1 MIKKLN
7 IIIVSILLFAF
18 NAKSQLQVG
27 DWKLYQVFSGLN
39 LQNIVD
45 TGDIIYYLSDG
56 WLYSYDKKN
65 DETVYYNKRNDLS
78 DYNITNMYYN
88 YDKKYLLVVYEN
100 SNMDI
105 IYDSGRIVNIPD
117 LKNTIVTGSK
127 AINSADFLGNY
138 IYLATDFGYMVVDD
152 EKYLIKESFN
162 YGKAFTSMVATSQY
176 IFASCNNKVYVSA
189 LNDNHFD
196 FSVFKETNFKQD
208 AYIQKIDEN
217 RFFFRGGWLY
227 RITFSQDPTSLS
239 IVTLEQST
247 SQLLTKSKSGYLASF
262 KNFYMPLDEQGSVI
276 KDEQNNTV
284 KVNLPADFEGS
295 LIASMETDGSV
306 WGVDKN
312 GLKQFKIEN
321 GTVVYLR
328 ENYRPNAS
336 SVNDPYYM
344 KYANNR
350 LYMMS
355 SGPNGR
361 KGTSK
366 TIASFSLLENEKWF
380 DLRPNSF
387 SGYINSNSKNEMY
400 APFSLNVDP
409 EDPDAIWFG
418 TWWEGIVCIKNN
430 EQIQKFDT
438 KNSPMLLNYICNVP
452 AMAFDK
458 DNNLWAV
465 HFSLETGYPR
475 LMVLPAEKRF
485 SNDVQT
491 SDWIVYNEFDN
502 VSTAQRS
509 TIKVFENGVVYFTD
523 GLYSPTLVAVD
534 SKGTL
539 VDKSDDKTIVINSF
553 VDQDGKTLDPQF
565 IYKIEEDKNGK
576 VWICMGTGVV
586 TLSNSNSVFSN
597 NFYVNRV
604 KVPRNDGTNLADY
617 LLDGLSVTCMAIDGA
632 NRKWFGTTTSGVYLV
647 SEDGTEILEHF
658 TSENSYLPDDD
669 VLSIACS
676 DDSNIVYFGTSK
688 GTVAYSS
695 DAVPAE
701 DNFNNVYAYPNPVRP
716 DYTGYITITGLM
728 DNSLVKIA
736 DSAGNVVYST
746 TSNGGMVIWDGCNS
760 NGQRVNTGIY
770 FVLASQTDGSS
781 NHGCVAKIMVIK

>member
-18 NAKSQLQVG
+18 NANSQLQVG

-208 AYIQKIDEN
+208 CYMQKIDDN
-217 RFFFRGGWLY
+217 YFFCRTGWLY
-227 RITFSQDPTSLS
+227 RMDINQDPTNLS
-239 IVTLEQST
+239 ISTLEQNT
-247 SQLLTKSKSGYLASF
+247 AQLLTKSKSGYLASF
-262 KNFYMPLDEQGSVI
+262 KNFYMPLNEQGAVV
-276 KDEQNNTV
+276 KDEQNTTV
-284 KVNLPADFEGS
+284 KINLPADFEGS

-312 GLKQFKIEN
+312 GLKQFKIEK
-321 GTVVYLR
+321 GTVEYLR

-350 LYMMS
+350 LYMMN
-355 SGPNGR
+355 SGPNTRNEGQ
-361 KGTSK
+361 KGNGFDICIS
-366 TIASFSLLENEKWF
+366 SLKEDVWNNLAPKSATGF
-380 DLRPNSF
+380 
-387 SGYINSNSKNEMY
+387 INSNSKNKLTD
-400 APFSLNVDP
+400 PFSLTVDP

-418 TWWEGIVCIKNN
+418 TWWEGIVCVKNN

-438 KNSPMLLNYICNVP
+438 KNSPMLLDYICNIP

-458 DNNLWAV
+458 SNNL
-465 HFSLETGYPR
+465 
-475 LMVLPAEKRF
+475 
-485 SNDVQT
+485 
-491 SDWIVYNEFDN
+491 
-502 VSTAQRS
+502 
-509 TIKVFENGVVYFTD
+509 
-523 GLYSPTLVAVD
+523 
-534 SKGTL
+534 
-539 VDKSDDKTIVINSF
+539 
-553 VDQDGKTLDPQF
+553 
-565 IYKIEEDKNGK
+565 
-576 VWICMGTGVV
+576 
-586 TLSNSNSVFSN
+586 
-597 NFYVNRV
+597 
-604 KVPRNDGTNLADY
+604 
-617 LLDGLSVTCMAIDGA
+617 
-632 NRKWFGTTTSGVYLV
+632 
-647 SEDGTEILEHF
+647 
-658 TSENSYLPDDD
+658 
-669 VLSIACS
+669 
-676 DDSNIVYFGTSK
+676 
-688 GTVAYSS
+688 
-695 DAVPAE
+695 
-701 DNFNNVYAYPNPVRP
+701 
-716 DYTGYITITGLM
+716 
-728 DNSLVKIA
+728 
-736 DSAGNVVYST
+736 
-746 TSNGGMVIWDGCNS
+746 
-760 NGQRVNTGIY
+760 
-770 FVLASQTDGSS
+770 
-781 NHGCVAKIMVIK
+781 

>member
-18 NAKSQLQVG
+18 NANSQLQVG

-189 LNDNHFD
+189 LNDNHFE

-208 AYIQKIDEN
+208 CYMQKIDDN
-217 RFFFRGGWLY
+217 YFFCRTGWLY
-227 RITFSQDPTSLS
+227 RMGINQDPTNLS
-239 IVTLEQST
+239 ISTLEQNT
-247 SQLLTKSKSGYLASF
+247 AQLLTKSKSGYLASF
-262 KNFYMPLDEQGSVI
+262 KNFYMPLNEQGAVV

-284 KVNLPADFEGS
+284 KINLPADFEGS

-350 LYMMS
+350 LYMMN
-355 SGPNGR
+355 SGPNTRNEGQ
-361 KGTSK
+361 KGNGFDICIS
-366 TIASFSLLENEKWF
+366 SLKEDVWNNLAPKSATGF
-380 DLRPNSF
+380 
-387 SGYINSNSKNEMY
+387 INSNSKNKLTD
-400 APFSLNVDP
+400 PFSLTVDP

-418 TWWEGIVCIKNN
+418 TWWEGIVCVKNN

-438 KNSPMLLNYICNVP
+438 KNSPMLLNYICNIP

-458 DNNLWAV
+458 YNNLWAV
-465 HFSLETGYPR
+465 HFSLESGCPR

-485 SNDVQT
+485 TANVQK
-491 SDWIVYNEFDN
+491 SDWIVYEEFSN
-502 VSTAQRS
+502 VSTAKRS
-509 TIKVFENGVVYFTD
+509 IINIFNDGIVYFTD
-523 GLYSPTLVAVD
+523 GL
-534 SKGTL
+534 
-539 VDKSDDKTIVINSF
+539 
-553 VDQDGKTLDPQF
+553 
-565 IYKIEEDKNGK
+565 
-576 VWICMGTGVV
+576 
-586 TLSNSNSVFSN
+586 
-597 NFYVNRV
+597 
-604 KVPRNDGTNLADY
+604 
-617 LLDGLSVTCMAIDGA
+617 
-632 NRKWFGTTTSGVYLV
+632 
-647 SEDGTEILEHF
+647 
-658 TSENSYLPDDD
+658 
-669 VLSIACS
+669 
-676 DDSNIVYFGTSK
+676 
-688 GTVAYSS
+688 
-695 DAVPAE
+695 
-701 DNFNNVYAYPNPVRP
+701 
-716 DYTGYITITGLM
+716 
-728 DNSLVKIA
+728 
-736 DSAGNVVYST
+736 
-746 TSNGGMVIWDGCNS
+746 
-760 NGQRVNTGIY
+760 
-770 FVLASQTDGSS
+770 
-781 NHGCVAKIMVIK
+781 

>member
-18 NAKSQLQVG
+18 NANSQLQVG

-208 AYIQKIDEN
+208 CYMQKIDDN
-217 RFFFRGGWLY
+217 YFFCRTGWLY
-227 RITFSQDPTSLS
+227 RMGINQDPTNLS
-239 IVTLEQST
+239 ISTLEQNT
-247 SQLLTKSKSGYLASF
+247 AQLLTKSKSGYLASF
-262 KNFYMPLDEQGSVI
+262 KNFYMPLNEQGAVV

-284 KVNLPADFEGS
+284 KINLPADFEGS

-344 KYANNR
+344 EYANNR

-361 KGTSK
+361 NESKKGNGFD
-366 TIASFSLLENEKWF
+366 ICIFRASGGGVIRGQQE
-380 DLRPNSF
+380 RR
-387 SGYINSNSKNEMY
+387 
-400 APFSLNVDP
+400 APD
-409 EDPDAIWFG
+409 
-418 TWWEGIVCIKNN
+418 
-430 EQIQKFDT
+430 
-438 KNSPMLLNYICNVP
+438 
-452 AMAFDK
+452 
-458 DNNLWAV
+458 
-465 HFSLETGYPR
+465 R
-475 LMVLPAEKRF
+475 
-485 SNDVQT
+485 
-491 SDWIVYNEFDN
+491 
-502 VSTAQRS
+502 
-509 TIKVFENGVVYFTD
+509 
-523 GLYSPTLVAVD
+523 
-534 SKGTL
+534 
-539 VDKSDDKTIVINSF
+539 
-553 VDQDGKTLDPQF
+553 
-565 IYKIEEDKNGK
+565 
-576 VWICMGTGVV
+576 
-586 TLSNSNSVFSN
+586 
-597 NFYVNRV
+597 
-604 KVPRNDGTNLADY
+604 
-617 LLDGLSVTCMAIDGA
+617 
-632 NRKWFGTTTSGVYLV
+632 
-647 SEDGTEILEHF
+647 
-658 TSENSYLPDDD
+658 
-669 VLSIACS
+669 
-676 DDSNIVYFGTSK
+676 
-688 GTVAYSS
+688 
-695 DAVPAE
+695 
-701 DNFNNVYAYPNPVRP
+701 
-716 DYTGYITITGLM
+716 
-728 DNSLVKIA
+728 
-736 DSAGNVVYST
+736 
-746 TSNGGMVIWDGCNS
+746 
-760 NGQRVNTGIY
+760 
-770 FVLASQTDGSS
+770 
-781 NHGCVAKIMVIK
+781 